1 MARVVAMAWVLGG
14 IACQNRPTEPANVVL
29 VVLDTTRVDRLGC
42 YGQSRPTTP
51 YLDRLARDGVMM
63 REAWSTSSW
72 TLPAVASLLT
82 GQYPTSHGA
91 HFDAQGTVEI
101 AWAARDDVSRQKFRA
116 NPLDAAAV
124 TLPAVLAKH
133 GWATAGFAAGPWL
146 ARPFGLNA
154 GFSHYDDDGI
164 ATINGRPAHQVT
176 SRALAWLDGKG
187 EKPFFVLLNYFEPHW
202 PYRPS
207 GRALASVV
215 VPGDDLADADG
226 MTRLRYAAEIRAMDN
241 EVGRLVADLKRRGL
255 YNNTWIVVVGD
266 HGELLGE
273 HGTWG
278 HGEHLTEEEVH
289 VPLILKPPRGRR
301 APVRGDEPVQL
312 VDIAP
317 TLLTALGV
325 PVPASMQGGAL
336 PRPGHPVY
344 AELFEVPGA
353 DSEGAWRL
361 LVEGR
366 WVYVWNSAGRSMLV
380 ERGRGAVARDSEHA
394 RAMAA
399 RLDAFVGSL
408 PVAEPPT
415 DANAELRSLHY
426 VP

>member
-1 MARVVAMAWVLGG
+1 MASVLAGAL
-14 IACQNRPTEPANVVL
+14 ACQSRPARPPNVVL

-42 YGQSRPTTP
+42 YGYSRPTTP
-51 YLDRLARDGVMM
+51 YLDRLARDGIMM

-82 GQYPTSHGA
+82 GQFPTSHGA
-91 HFDAQGTVEI
+91 HFDPQGAVEI
-101 AWAARDDVSRQKFRA
+101 TWAVRGDDSWKQYRAR
-116 NPLDAAAV
+116 PLDPAAV
-124 TLPAVLAKH
+124 TLAGELAKH
-133 GWATAGFAAGPWL
+133 GWATGGFAGGPWL
-146 ARPFGLNA
+146 KRAFGLNA

-164 ATINGRPAHQVT
+164 ATMNGRPGSQVT
-176 SRALAWLDGKG
+176 TRALGWIADRW
-187 EKPFFVLLNYFEPHW
+187 ERPFFALVNYFEPHW
-202 PYRPS
+202 PYRPPNT
-207 GRALASVV
+207 ALAAVV
-215 VPGDDLADADG
+215 APGDDLADTDG
-226 MTRLRYAAEIRAMDN
+226 MTRVRYDAEIRAMDN
-241 EVGRLVADLKRRGL
+241 EVGRFVAGLKRRGL
-255 YNNTWIVVVGD
+255 YDNTWIVVVGD

-301 APVRGDEPVQL
+301 APARGDEPVQL

-317 TLLTALGV
+317 TLLTVLGV
-325 PVPASMQGGAL
+325 PVPASMQGGPL

-344 AELFEVPGA
+344 AELFGVPTA
-353 DSEGAWRL
+353 DSEGSWRL

-366 WVYVWNSAGRSMLV
+366 WVYVWNSDGRSVLV
-380 ERGRGAVARDSEHA
+380 ERGRGPVARNNEHA

-399 RLDAFVGSL
+399 RLEAFVRSL
-408 PVAEPPT
+408 PEAEPPP
-415 DANAELRSLHY
+415 DPDAELRSLHY